1 MLLRFTPI
9 RNKLHS
15 HFLYLQC
22 YSINTVYIPAC
33 LFASPGQKM
42 FRRSLQESIW
52 DDFCNTL
59 GQTHGF
65 CCWGPTCKSFHW
77 GLCCDLPLCRCLVSG
92 NKENATWACTDT
104 LCCSAEFNLPLV
116 PGLIKTKWWSGVL
129 GLDQVTHMKKEQVRW
144 VTRAWLVIVAGMW
157 VLSLCVPTIPT
168 LSSPDHLQSSEELLF
183 VCTHL
188 VTLKTHSLRTPPG
201 QGSSFYS
208 EHLLLLSIV
217 KLYVISCILNLF
229 SIYC

>member
-1 MLLRFTPI
+1 MV
-9 RNKLHS
+9 S
-15 HFLYLQC
+15 
-22 YSINTVYIPAC
+22 VV
-33 LFASPGQKM
+33 G
-42 FRRSLQESIW
+42 
-52 DDFCNTL
+52 
-59 GQTHGF
+59 
-65 CCWGPTCKSFHW
+65 GPHVKVFIGDCAVTF
-77 GLCCDLPLCRCLVSG
+77 PLCRCLVSG

-104 LCCSAEFNLPLV
+104 LCCSAEFSLPLV
-116 PGLIKTKWWSGVL
+116 PGLIKTKWWSGVIGL
-129 GLDQVTHMKKEQVRW
+129 GQVTHMKKEQVRC

-229 SIYC
+229 SMFC